1 MIESIHIHNFQ
12 CHKDLSIYLGRSTVL
27 QGDSNH
33 GKTAVLRALYWVM
46 YNEPQGTDFI
56 SYWAYKKLKNGIR
69 FIDGQY
75 TEVVVH
81 VDGHTIVRHRG
92 EDFNGYVVD
101 GVRYEAL
108 RSDVPAE
115 VSSLLNLS
123 DVSVQKQ
130 LDAPFLLSMTPGEA
144 AQYLNKL
151 ANLEDVSGIL
161 ATAKKA
167 SMDAAADAE
176 QAKAEAEEAEK
187 REKQFGWIEEV
198 QELSNKCEAAKTE
211 TNSVRD
217 RLEAIGATIEDYDV
231 YARELHPLERA
242 VKALPDPV
250 NNAEAIRA
258 CQEGV
263 ATLRSYRDADQE
275 DACMSVAFASLA
287 QLGDYP
293 ADKDFG
299 RSKLEKT
306 LDDFDKLDDVD
317 AMQAAEASI
326 EALKEEIHCRVP
338 HLHLD
343 HPTCMDLTP
352 RVRLED
358 SLKAYDSLDDLERLR
373 DAEEQL
379 DALGPIVTIEQTPL
393 AAIEKSLEDYDAV
406 EDVTQIDGEIAE
418 LEKSIEG
425 QVCPT
430 CGRPYALH

>member
-46 YNEPQGTDFI
+46 YNEPRGTDYI

-75 TEVVVH
+75 TEVAVR

-108 RSDVPAE
+108 RDDVPAE
-115 VSSLLNLS
+115 VTSLLNLS

-161 ATAKKA
+161 ATAKKT
-167 SMDAAADAE
+167 SMDATAEAE

-198 QELSNKCEAAKTE
+198 QDLTNKCEAAKTE
-211 TNSVRD
+211 SNSVRD
-217 RLEAIGATIEDYDV
+217 RLEAIGATVEDYDV
-231 YARELHPLERA
+231 NARELHPLERA
-242 VKALPDPV
+242 MKALPDPV

-299 RSKLEKT
+299 RTKLEKT
-306 LDDFDKLDDVD
+306 LDDFDDLGDV
-317 AMQAAEASI
+317 A
-326 EALKEEIHCRVP
+326 ALKDADDKVAALGACPEVP
-338 HLHLD
+338 S
-343 HPTCMDLTP
+343 PEP
-352 RVRLED
+352 RERLER
-358 SLKAYDSLDDLERLR
+358 SLAEFDGLKDLQRLENAER
-373 DAEEQL
+373 EL
-379 DALGPIVTIEQTPL
+379 DALGPMVTIEQTPR
-393 AAIEKSLEDYDAV
+393 AAMEKTLEDYDSI
-406 EDVTQIDGEIAE
+406 EDTSAIDAEIAE

-430 CGRPYALH
+430 CGRPFALH

>member
-12 CHKDLSIYLGRSTVL
+12 CHKDLSLYLGRSTIL

-46 YNEPQGTDFI
+46 YNEPQGTDYV
-56 SYWAYKKLKNGIR
+56 SYWAYKQLKNGIK
-69 FIDGQY
+69 FIDSEY
-75 TEVVVH
+75 TEVVVR
-81 VDGHTIVRHRG
+81 VDGHTIVRHRDN
-92 EDFNGYVVD
+92 EFNGYVVD
-101 GVRYEAL
+101 GTKYEAL
-108 RSDVPAE
+108 RGDVPAE

-161 ATAKKA
+161 ATAKKT
-167 SMDAAADAE
+167 SMDAAAEAE

-198 QELSNKCEAAKTE
+198 QELTNKCEAAKTE

-217 RLEAIGATIEDYDV
+217 CLEAVGATIEDYDV
-231 YARELHPLERA
+231 NARELHPLERA
-242 VKALPDPV
+242 MKALPDPV

-263 ATLRSYRDADQE
+263 AALRSYRDADQE

-299 RSKLEKT
+299 RAKLEKT
-306 LDDFDKLDDVD
+306 LDDFDDLGDV
-317 AMQAAEASI
+317 A
-326 EALKEEIHCRVP
+326 ALKDADDKVTALGACPEVP
-338 HLHLD
+338 S
-343 HPTCMDLTP
+343 PEP
-352 RVRLED
+352 RERLER
-358 SLKAYDSLDDLERLR
+358 SLAEFDGLKDLQRLENAER
-373 DAEEQL
+373 EL
-379 DALGPIVTIEQTPL
+379 DALGPMVTIEQTPR
-393 AAIEKSLEDYDAV
+393 AAMEKTLEDYDSIEGTSA
-406 EDVTQIDGEIAE
+406 IDAEITE

-430 CGRPYALH
+430 CGRPFALH